1 MSVPKFTFAL
11 KTIEPVID
19 STEVGNDEPYLLVV
33 GVDFSNV
40 HALDIGTT
48 RYGPFSLG
56 ESETAT
62 TTPMPFG
69 TPTAVYNIMDTLP
82 GVVRRPFWGVNSHM
96 PRPIDAINKMAFV
109 MIMMENDDGD
119 PEEIRKLVHGAA
131 LNALAKLTNNPAV
144 PPNSLKQNDFSNA
157 IMNAVN
163 KLRSSG
169 ALDGGL
175 NNDDF
180 VDMQPFNFHE
190 RDFEPPLVGR
200 REIFPRSFFE
210 PSNTQG
216 LFNIVVELAF
226 S

>member
-11 KTIEPVID
+11 KSIESLID

-56 ESETAT
+56 RFDAAT
-62 TTPMPFG
+62 TVPMPFG
-69 TPTAVYNIMDTLP
+69 TPAAVYDIMDTLP
-82 GVVRRPFWGVNSHM
+82 GVVRRPFWGLQTHM
-96 PRPIDAINKMAFV
+96 PTPIADVNKMAFV

-119 PEEIRKLVHGAA
+119 PEDIRKLVHGAA
-131 LNALAKLTNNPAV
+131 LNALVKLTNNPAV
-144 PPNSLKQNDFSNA
+144 PPNGLKKNDFSNA
-157 IMNAVN
+157 IINAVN

-180 VDMQPFNFHE
+180 VDMQPFSFSE

-200 REIFPRSFFE
+200 RDIFPRSFFE
-210 PSNTQG
+210 PTKTQG
-216 LFNIVVELAF
+216 LFNVIVELAF